1 MKKVLAVFTLA
12 AVVLAATFEDRR
24 VHMAPEDGQPPLALG
39 FDDISN
45 QQDASI
51 DAIAEVM
58 PLTLGGSNGTTQL
71 YVRPKN
77 NDGKPGC
84 TSTGNTMV
92 VVSVASSHP
101 GVAMVSPT
109 SITFDNCGES
119 DHQTL
124 TVTAVG
130 AGSATISISETSN
143 NTGTTFE
150 LQHATFTVNVAAPP
164 NTAPVISVT
173 GVTAGAS
180 YDKGSV
186 PAAMC
191 SVEDAEAGA
200 STLAATLGDITGQ
213 QASDGVGTQEASCTY
228 TADGGLTASASV
240 TYGIVDPSAPT
251 TSYVL
256 SPAAADGDNGWYN
269 SNVALTWAV
278 TEDESPNSLQKTGCV
293 DQRVTADQV
302 ETNYPCSATSAGG
315 TTGTTRVAIK
325 RDATA
330 PSLTH
335 TGTVPAWPNGNNDWY
350 TTDVAVTFTARDV
363 TSGLANPA
371 RATIVRTSNAQGT
384 DVEIPSGSVADNA
397 GNVTPSIN
405 AGPFMID
412 KTAPT
417 VTVNGV
423 ANGATYTLGSVPA
436 ASCTT
441 TDAVSGVVT
450 RATVSF
456 SGGPVGPVTATC
468 GGAEDNAGNTAAKSV
483 TYNVISPGT
492 VFTGRSITF
501 RRSTR

>member
-24 VHMAPEDGQPPLALG
+24 VPMAPEDGQPLLALG
-39 FDDISN
+39 LDDISSH
-45 QQDASI
+45 QDASI
-51 DAIAEVM
+51 DAVAEIM
-58 PLTLGGSNGTTQL
+58 PLTLGGLNGTTQL
-71 YVRPKN
+71 YVRPKD
-77 NDGKPGC
+77 NDGNPGC

-101 GVAMVSPT
+101 GVAVVSPT
-109 SITFDNCGES
+109 SISFDKCGES
-119 DHQTL
+119 DQQTL

-180 YDKGSV
+180 YEKGSV

-191 SVEDAEAGA
+191 SVEDAEDGA
-200 STLAATLGDITGQ
+200 STLAATLGDISGQ
-213 QASDGVGTQEASCTY
+213 HASDGVGTQEATCTY
-228 TADGGLTASASV
+228 TDDAGLTATASL

-256 SPAAADGDNGWYN
+256 SPAAADGNNGWYN
-269 SNVALTWAV
+269 RNVALTWTV
-278 TEDESPNSLQKTGCV
+278 TEDESPKSLHKIGCV
-293 DQRVTADQV
+293 DHGITADQV
-302 ETNYPCSATSAGG
+302 ATNYSCSAISAGG
-315 TTGTTRVAIK
+315 TTGPATVVIK

-330 PSLTH
+330 PSLKH
-335 TGTVPAWPNGNNDWY
+335 TSTVPAWPNGNNDWY

-371 RATIVRTSNAQGT
+371 QATIVRTSNAQGT
-384 DVEIPSGSVADNA
+384 DIEIPSGSVADNA
-397 GNVTPSIN
+397 GNVTQSIN

-412 KTAPT
+412 KTPPT

-423 ANGATYTLGSVPA
+423 ANGATYQLGSVPP

-441 TDAVSGVVT
+441 TDAVSGVAAH
-450 RATVSF
+450 ATVSF

-483 TYNVISPGT
+483 TYNVITTGAGSSDRSMT
-492 VFTGRSITF
+492 V